1 MGYPRIL
8 VVDDEENFLSLVTK
22 VLGKEGYE
30 VRTAADGNQA
40 WAWLEKESFD
50 LALIDVRMAPIG
62 GLSLLNR
69 IKESYPRIRVIMITA
84 YPTPETRDLA
94 SLKGAVAYLVKPIDI
109 YELKDAVRGHLLP
122 K

>member
-50 LALIDVRMAPIG
+50 LALIDIRMVPIG
-62 GLSLLNR
+62 GLSLLNQ
-69 IKESYPRIRVIMITA
+69 IKESHPQIRVIMITA

-109 YELKDAVRGHLLP
+109 NELKDTVRGHLLP

>member
-8 VVDDEENFLSLVTK
+8 VVDDEENFLSLVARI
-22 VLGKEGYE
+22 LGKEGYE

-40 WAWLEKESFD
+40 WARLEKESFD
-50 LALIDVRMAPIG
+50 LAIIDIRMGPIN
-62 GLSLLNR
+62 GLSLLDR
-69 IKESYPRIRVIMITA
+69 IRKSHPHTRVIMITA
-84 YPTPETRDLA
+84 YPTTESRDLA

-109 YELKDAVRGHLLP
+109 NELKETIRGHLVP